1 MERHDVAIWERWG
14 VGWGWVGWGG
24 LVCEMAR
31 QKRWE
36 TSEMARWEICCFIQG
51 WGTQGETNW
60 VIIFLFL
67 MLINKMKE
75 HDEFKIFL
83 CGRGDGEIFHPWN

>member
-1 MERHDVAIWERWG
+1 MRWHG
-14 VGWGWVGWGG
+14 RKDGRLVKWQGG
-24 LVCEMAR
+24 RFAVLF
-31 QKRWE
+31 K
-36 TSEMARWEICCFIQG
+36 
-51 WGTQGETNW
+51 GETNW